1 MGSALE
7 KPSLFPERQSFLW
20 FVAVLILL
28 VSVRLVS
35 LYSDYQAFISK
46 PFYYTHATVL
56 TAYEKTK
63 KNKHYQVLKLKSEE
77 GLTFYTT
84 THRRENFHHKRLRV
98 QIFPNESIK
107 FTDYLGTFY
116 VKSKIKDQET
126 LPITLKDRLLNAV
139 AMQHKDEALASF
151 YNAIFFATPL
161 STTLREKI
169 ALLGVSHLVA
179 LSGFHLGILWTFIY
193 GLLLLLYRPLQQ
205 HYFPYRFALFDVGL
219 VVMCILGLYVWFVGS
234 PPSLLRSYAM
244 VLIGWSVLLMGIELL
259 SFTFLVSVFLILGLI
274 APSLW
279 VSLGFWLSVAGVFYI
294 FLLLQYTQ
302 TWNRWLITLVVIPL
316 GIFLLMLPIVHAVF
330 GATSLYQLFSPL
342 LSILFIAFYPLAM
355 VVHLLG
361 YGDIFDTSLM
371 ALFSMPESGTQSLLP
386 WWATLIYIGLSV
398 GAIWYKK
405 LFYVLLGIAIT
416 YGIYLFL

>member
-28 VSVRLVS
+28 VFVRLVS

>member
-139 AMQHKDEALASF
+139 AMQHKDQALASF